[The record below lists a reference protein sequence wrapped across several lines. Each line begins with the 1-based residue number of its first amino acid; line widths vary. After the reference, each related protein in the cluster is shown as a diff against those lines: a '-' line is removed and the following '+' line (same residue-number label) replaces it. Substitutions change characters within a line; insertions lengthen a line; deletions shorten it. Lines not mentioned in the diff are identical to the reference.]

1 MEVKDIFD
9 IRKEGRTEE
18 AYRAI
23 CQIYAHHHGPHT
35 NLCMFWCSS
44 DMFKKSAKTHD
55 IEAMRQMLGNMVKIY
70 PEIKDEKGEAAR
82 SIARAAV
89 AMDKEVKDFNLIYF
103 MPWFD
108 KLTDED
114 WKPYTVNN
122 HQVPSLGQQV
132 VNHLMKDIQTR
143 DIDYINKVADL
154 FRQAMQKAPGYKL
167 NLRHMAQLHIILGQS
182 DKALQTYKRLL
193 RRYKDAYLFA
203 ELASIVNDETQKM
216 ALFCQAIL
224 HQTQEKFAAKYHLE
238 LGLLLK
244 KHGMKSRAVYE
255 FTCCAGIRKRH
266 GLPITP
272 FLDRQLNELREII
285 PVSQSEEQ
293 ALYLRSTAVVEAL
306 IMN

>member
-55 IEAMRQMLGNMVKIY
+55 VEAMRQMLGNMVKIY

-143 DIDYINKVADL
+143 DIDYINKVTDL

-167 NLRHMAQLHIILGQS
+167 NLRHLAQLHIILGQS
-182 DKALQTYKRLL
+182 DKALQTYKKLL
-193 RRYKDAYLFA
+193 SRYKDSYLYA
-203 ELASIVNDETQKM
+203 ELAELVADDTQKM
-216 ALFCQAIL
+216 ALYCQAIL
-224 HQTQEKFAAKYHLE
+224 HQPRE
-238 LGLLLK
+238 
-244 KHGMKSRAVYE
+244 E
-255 FTCCAGIRKRH
+255 FTTRRATKK
-266 GLPITP
+266 
-272 FLDRQLNELREII
+272 
-285 PVSQSEEQ
+285 
-293 ALYLRSTAVVEAL
+293 A
-306 IMN
+306 